1 MRALLASVYAPP
13 AASQPWRLEEL
24 LPGAD
29 IRYYSFARRALADGL
44 RLSRAGKVLLP
55 GFLCRDVLS
64 SLSAVGAEAAFYP
77 VDSRLNPAAAP
88 EAWPKADAVLA
99 VDYFG
104 FPQDLTPF
112 KAYCAR
118 TGAVLIEDAAH
129 ALFSRDASGALL
141 GSRGD
146 LGLFSLRKTL
156 PLPNGAA
163 LAVTK
168 AGWAVPPQGPF
179 GASGGLR
186 RALKTTSRALARRL
200 GSQRTYQGLSFL
212 RDLRRLKTGSRL
224 PGPDAES
231 ERVLPKPE
239 RPCRALAVALT
250 AADPQAEAQRR
261 RALYAFLS
269 ARLHH
274 AGAEPIFDAL
284 PLGVVP
290 YGLPYR
296 AEGKTALKVEALLK
310 GLGLESLTW
319 PDLPSAIMESAP
331 SFYKDVRIV
340 HFLW

>member
-1 MRALLASVYAPP
+1 M
-13 AASQPWRLEEL
+13 EEL

-141 GSRGD
+141 GSPGD
-146 LGLFSLRKTL
+146 LGLFRLRKTCRCQRR
-156 PLPNGAA
+156 GAA
-163 LAVTK
+163 DESGL
-168 AGWAVPPQGPF
+168 VPPQG
-179 GASGGLR
+179 LR
-186 RALKTTSRALARRL
+186 RLGGVRSALKRTSRALARRL

-224 PGPDAES
+224 PSPDAES